1 MLTAFCMYRI
11 YKFSIKNVIFASLKS
26 LHTLKTPRFNH
37 THIFAVMFF
46 GSLPVRFIYLCV
58 IVLLSAGFVSCKY
71 GNKLQ
76 ISSAEAAP
84 LYQADPT
91 IFYNNHQYYLYG
103 TNGSNADSGF
113 KVFVSKDLKNWQVK
127 KEENGYALIKGDNT
141 FGTKGFWA
149 PQVFTYLNKY
159 FIAYTANEHIAFA
172 ESDSPRGL
180 FTQKKAEPLDTSIKQ
195 IDPFVFFD
203 NDGKIYLF
211 HVRLQNGNRIY
222 VEELNSDL
230 TVKSNTLTQCISGAV
245 NTQPWENTQSVNW
258 TVTEGPTVIKRNQT
272 YYLFYSANDFRNPD
286 YAVGYATAKTPLGPW
301 KKYTRNPIISRQL
314 LGINGT
320 GHGDI
325 IQNEKGEIDY
335 VFHTHLSNEKV
346 APRRTAFI
354 QLLFATDG
362 SVSADAR
369 SFRYLETTK

>member
-1 MLTAFCMYRI
+1 MRI
-11 YKFSIKNVIFASLKS
+11 YFIFL
-26 LHTLKTPRFNH
+26 L
-37 THIFAVMFF
+37 AVLFF
-46 GSLPVRFIYLCV
+46 L
-58 IVLLSAGFVSCKY
+58 SCKHP
-71 GNKLQ
+71 GKTQ
-76 ISSAEAAP
+76 AFSVETQP

-113 KVFVSKDLKNWQVK
+113 KVFISKDLKNWQAK
-127 KEENGYALIKGDNT
+127 KQENGYALIKGDNT

-172 ESDSPRGL
+172 QSDSPRGL
-180 FTQKKAEPLDTSIKQ
+180 FTQKKTEPLDTSIKQ

-211 HVRLQNGNRIY
+211 HVRLQNGNRIFAN
-222 VEELNSDL
+222 ELNSDL
-230 TVKSNTLTQCISGAV
+230 TVKSNTLTECISGAV
-245 NTQPWENTQSVNW
+245 NTQPWENTQHTNW
-258 TVTEGPTVIKRNQT
+258 TVTEGPTVIKRNNL